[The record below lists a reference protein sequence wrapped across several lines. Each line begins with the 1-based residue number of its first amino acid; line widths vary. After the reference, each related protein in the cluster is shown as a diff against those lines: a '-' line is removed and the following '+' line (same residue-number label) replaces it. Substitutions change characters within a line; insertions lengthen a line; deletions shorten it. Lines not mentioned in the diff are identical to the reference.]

1 MPEHLKVINCDNS
14 EKYFHVKCCNISKV
28 MFLNK
33 KENREPWVCQKCI
46 SVLLPFYNLDNYE
59 MFLEV
64 NNLSVSKSD
73 DVISMPSFTIQSLL
87 DQMPGQNFE
96 TDEFM
101 SETILSKYFTPSE
114 LLKSKLYANNFS
126 MIHINIAS
134 LSKHIDEL
142 RGILTV
148 LNHPFDI
155 IGITETWLHDDYP
168 LVNIE
173 IDGYIFKHTPT
184 KTACGGAGMYVKS
197 SYEFDIEQNLSKS
210 CANIPESIF
219 IGIKRSQKCYY
230 WVYL

>member
-1 MPEHLKVINCDNS
+1 MPEHLKVINYDNC

-33 KENREPWVCQKCI
+33 KENREPWVYQKCI
-46 SVLLPFYNLDNYE
+46 SVFLPISNLDNNE
-59 MFLEV
+59 LFLEA

-73 DVISMPSFTIQSLL
+73 DVISMPSFTIQSLV
-87 DQMPGQNFE
+87 DQMLGQNFE

-101 SETILSKYFTPSE
+101 GETILSKYFTPE
-114 LLKSKLYANNFS
+114 FLESKWFANNFS
-126 MIHINIAS
+126 MIHINITW

-142 RGILTV
+142 RGLLTV

-155 IGITETWLHDDYP
+155 IGITETRLRDDNS

-173 IDGYIFKHTPT
+173 IDGYIFKHSPT
-184 KTACGGAGMYVKS
+184 KTACGRAGMYVKS
-197 SYEFDIEQNLSKS
+197 SYEFDIKQNLSKS
-210 CANIPESIF
+210 CANISESIF
-219 IGIKRSQKCYY
+219 IEIKRSHKCYY